1 MAQAAITEATEVSA
15 ELRATYIG
23 TEHILIGLTTVP
35 GSVSQKVLAA
45 HGVTTDAVKS
55 LIRKTFQRPDMVVV
69 SDGECFS
76 PKAEA
81 ALQAAGTEAERFHIA
96 EVGTEHLLLALIKQ
110 DDNAALR
117 ILAGL
122 GVSRQK
128 LHAELL
134 SSMGADINRQRE
146 ELGGEPKNG
155 QKQENILKEFSQ
167 DLNEAAREGKLDPVI
182 GREDEISRIV
192 QILSRRTKNN
202 PCLVGEPG
210 VGKTS
215 IAEALA
221 QKIVAGEIA
230 GPVASK
236 RVLSL
241 DLPAMVAG
249 SKYRGEF
256 EERVKRVINEVRTD
270 GNIILFMDEIHTM
283 IGAGGAEGSIDAANI
298 LKPALAKGE
307 IQIIG
312 ATTLDEYRKH
322 FERDAA
328 LERRFQPVHVE
339 QPSKEETIEILKGL
353 RPYYEDHHNVTITD
367 EAVSAAVNLSM
378 RYINDRFLP
387 DKAIDLIDEASSKV
401 RLSSYI
407 LPPELRTMDKKLKD
421 MEEKREVLIKQGN
434 IKAASEIH
442 QDIRLLRGKIDDY
455 RQKLLDKNGGRLL
468 VGPED
473 IADVVSKWTKIPVRK
488 LEEEE
493 GERLRKLEEILHKRV
508 IAQDEAVTS
517 LSKAIR
523 RGRVGLKDP
532 NKPIGSFLFL
542 GPTGVGKT
550 ELSKA
555 LAEAMFGTE
564 SAIIRVDMSEYME
577 KHSVSKLIGSPPGYV
592 GYDEGGQLS
601 EQVRRNPYSILLFD
615 EVEKAHPDVFNIL
628 LQVLDDGRIT
638 DAHGRVTDFK
648 NTIIIMTSN
657 AGAQRIMEPKN
668 LGFAAEQNAQIN
680 YEKMKSSVMEEVK
693 HLFRPEFLNRIDDI
707 IVFES
712 LTKENMKDIIEILLK
727 DFRNRAKDQME
738 LTIRVSDNA
747 KVFLV
752 DSGYDQKYGA
762 RALKRKVQSLLEDEI
777 AEEILAGNIQAG
789 DTVSVKVS
797 KDKSRLVFTVLKKKT
812 KENPSKESAKTA
824 PEEMKKTKK
833 KKSSKGADK
842 EKLKKAAVSQGK

>member
-1 MAQAAITEATEVSA
+1 MAQAAIAEAMEVSA
-15 ELRATYIG
+15 ELHATYIG

-35 GSVSQKVLAA
+35 DSVAQKVLSA
-45 HGVTTDAVKS
+45 HGVTTEAVKS
-55 LIRKTFQRPDMVVV
+55 LIKKTFDTPNLVVV

-81 ALQAAGTEAERFHIA
+81 LLNNAGLEAERFHID
-96 EVGTEHLLLALIKQ
+96 EVGTEHLLLALLKEEES
-110 DDNAALR
+110 AALR
-117 ILAGL
+117 ILTGL
-122 GVSRQK
+122 GVNRQK
-128 LHAELL
+128 IHAELL
-134 SSMGADINRQRE
+134 TAMGEDISE
-146 ELGGEPKNG
+146 HKAELAPEQSGG
-155 QKQENILKEFSQ
+155 QKKEGILKEFSR
-167 DLNEAAREGKLDPVI
+167 DLNEEARLGKLDPII
-182 GREDEISRIV
+182 GRADEISRIV

-221 QKIVAGEIA
+221 EKIVQGEIA

-236 RVLSL
+236 RILAL

-256 EERVKRVINEVRTD
+256 EERVKRVINEVKAD
-270 GNIILFMDEIHTM
+270 GNVILFMDEIHTM

-298 LKPALAKGE
+298 LKPALARGE
-307 IQIIG
+307 VQIIG

-339 QPSKEETIEILKGL
+339 QPTKEETVEILKGL
-353 RPYYEDHHNVTITD
+353 RPNYEDHHQVTITD
-367 EAVSAAVNLSM
+367 EAVEAAVNLSV

-387 DKAIDLIDEASSKV
+387 DKAIDLIDEAASKV

-407 LPPELRTMDKKLKD
+407 LPPDLKVMDDKLRA
-421 MEEKREVLIKQGN
+421 MEEKRENYVKKGN
-434 IKAASEIH
+434 IKAAAETH
-442 QDIRLLRGKIDDY
+442 QDIRILRGRIDDY
-455 RQKLLDKNGGRLL
+455 RQKLLDQSGGRLT

-508 IAQDEAVTS
+508 VAQDEAVTA
-517 LSKAIR
+517 LAKAIR

-532 NKPIGSFLFL
+532 NKPIGTFLFL

-555 LAEAMFGTE
+555 LAEAMFGSE
-564 SAIIRVDMSEYME
+564 NSIIRVDMSEYME

-668 LGFAAEQNAQIN
+668 LGFAAVQDEKAN
-680 YEKMKSSVMEEVK
+680 YDKMKSGVLDEIK
-693 HLFRPEFLNRIDDI
+693 HIFRPEFLNRIDET
-707 IVFES
+707 IVFAS

-727 DFRNRAKDQME
+727 EFKDRAKAQ
-738 LTIRVSDNA
+738 LNLKIRVADSA
-747 KVFLV
+747 KQFLV
-752 DSGYDQKYGA
+752 DQGYDPKYGA
-762 RALKRKVQSLLEDEI
+762 RALKRKVQSLLEDKI
-777 AEEILAGNIQAG
+777 AEEILSGNIREG
-789 DTVSVKVS
+789 DTVNIKKL
-797 KDKSRLVFTVLKKKT
+797 KDKSELTFTVSKPKTAAKGDTKKT
-812 KENPSKESAKTA
+812 E
-824 PEEMKKTKK
+824 TKPN
-833 KKSSKGADK
+833 SR
-842 EKLKKAAVSQGK
+842 EKAAQVNK

>member
-1 MAQAAITEATEVSA
+1 MRRRPFTKMAQAAIAEATEVSA
-15 ELRATYIG
+15 ELRMTYIG
-23 TEHILIGLTTVP
+23 TEHILIGLTVVD
-35 GSVSQKVLAA
+35 GSVAQKVLSA
-45 HGVTTDAVKS
+45 HGITTEAVKS
-55 LIRKTFQRPDMVVV
+55 LIKKTFNTPDMVVV

-81 ALQAAGTEAERFHIA
+81 ILQDAGEEAERFHIA
-96 EVGTEHLLLALIKQ
+96 EVGTEHLLLALLKAE
-110 DDNAALR
+110 DSAAIR
-117 ILAGL
+117 ILSGL
-122 GVSRQK
+122 GVNRQQ
-128 LHAELL
+128 LYSDLIAA
-134 SSMGADINRQRE
+134 MGANPAEHKE
-146 ELGGEPKNG
+146 EIAGGQANG
-155 QKQENILKEFSQ
+155 QKQEGILKDFSR
-167 DLNEAAREGKLDPVI
+167 DLNEEAKNGKLDPII

-221 QKIVAGEIA
+221 EKIVQGEIA

-236 RVLSL
+236 RVLAL

-256 EERVKRVINEVRTD
+256 EERVKRVINEVKND
-270 GNIILFMDEIHTM
+270 GHIILFMDEIHTM

-298 LKPALAKGE
+298 LKPALARGE

-322 FERDAA
+322 FEKDAA

-339 QPSKEETIEILKGL
+339 QPTKEETIAILKGL
-353 RPYYEDHHNVTITD
+353 RPRYEDHHNVTITD
-367 EAVSAAVNLSM
+367 EAVESAVNLSV

-407 LPPELRTMDKKLKD
+407 LPPDLKEMDEKLKE
-421 MEEKREVLIKQGN
+421 MEAKRENYVKHGN
-434 IKAASEIH
+434 IKMASETH
-442 QDIRLLRGKIDDY
+442 KDIRILRGRIDDY
-455 RQKLLDKNGGRLL
+455 RQKLLDESGGRLK

-493 GERLRKLEEILHKRV
+493 GERLRHLEETLHKRV
-508 IAQDEAVTS
+508 VAQNEAVTA
-517 LSKAIR
+517 LAKAIR

-532 NKPIGSFLFL
+532 NKPIGTFLFL

-564 SAIIRVDMSEYME
+564 NAIIRVDMSEYME

-615 EVEKAHPDVFNIL
+615 EIEKAHPDVFNVL

-638 DAHGRVTDFK
+638 DAHGRMTDFK
-648 NTIIIMTSN
+648 NTVIIMTSN
-657 AGAQRIMEPKN
+657 AGAQRIMEPKS
-668 LGFAAEQNAQIN
+668 LGFATEKDDRAN
-680 YEKMKSSVMEEVK
+680 YEKMKSSVMDEIK
-693 HLFRPEFLNRIDDI
+693 HIFRPEFINRIDDI
-707 IVFES
+707 IVFEALS
-712 LTKENMKDIIEILLK
+712 KENMKDIIEILLK
-727 DFRNRAKDQME
+727 EFKARAKEQME
-738 LTIRVSDNA
+738 INVRVADSA

-752 DSGYDQKYGA
+752 DQGYDPKYGA

-777 AEEILAGNIQAG
+777 AEEILSGKIKRG
-789 DTVSVKVS
+789 DTVSIKHP
-797 KDKSRLVFTVLKKKT
+797 KDSEKLVFTV
-812 KENPSKESAKTA
+812 AK
-824 PEEMKKTKK
+824 PR
-833 KKSSKGADK
+833 
-842 EKLKKAAVSQGK
+842 KKAAAEPKTKVKEKKAKAAQRN

>member
-1 MAQAAITEATEVSA
+1 MRKRPFTKMAQAAIAEATEISA
-15 ELRATYIG
+15 ELHMTYIG
-23 TEHILIGLTTVP
+23 TEHILIGLTTVD
-35 GSVSQKVLAA
+35 GSVAQQVLAA
-45 HGVTTDAVKS
+45 HGITTKAVKS
-55 LIRKTFQRPDMVVV
+55 LIKKTFETPDMVVV
-69 SDGECFS
+69 SDGGTFS

-81 ALQAAGTEAERFHIA
+81 IIQTAGELAERFNIA
-96 EVGTEHLLLALIKQ
+96 EVGTEHLLLALLKAE
-110 DDNAALR
+110 DSAAIR
-117 ILAGL
+117 ILSGL
-122 GVSRQK
+122 GINKQQ
-128 LHAELL
+128 LYAELL
-134 SSMGADINRQRE
+134 SSMGEDVNAHKE
-146 ELGGEPKNG
+146 EIMNNAQSKGPQAEG
-155 QKQENILKEFSQ
+155 ILKDFSR
-167 DLNEAAREGKLDPVI
+167 DLNEEARNGKLDPII

-221 QKIVAGEIA
+221 EKIEAGEIA

-236 RVLSL
+236 RVLAL

-256 EERVKRVINEVRTD
+256 EERVKRVINEVKND
-270 GNIILFMDEIHTM
+270 GHIILFMDEIHTM

-298 LKPALAKGE
+298 LKPALARGE

-322 FERDAA
+322 FEKDAA

-339 QPSKEETIEILKGL
+339 QPTKEETIAILKGL
-353 RPYYEDHHNVTITD
+353 RPNYEEHHNVTITD
-367 EAVSAAVNLSM
+367 EAVEAAVNLSI

-407 LPPELRTMDKKLKD
+407 LPPDLKEMDDQLKA
-421 MEEKREVLIKQGN
+421 MEEKRENYVKHGN
-434 IKAASEIH
+434 IKMASETH
-442 QDIRLLRGKIDDY
+442 KDIRILRGRIDDY
-455 RQKLLDKNGGRLL
+455 RQKLLDKSGGKLK
-468 VGPED
+468 VNPED

-493 GERLRKLEEILHKRV
+493 GERLRHLEETLHKRV
-508 IAQDEAVTS
+508 IAQNEAVTA
-517 LSKAIR
+517 LAKAIR

-532 NKPIGSFLFL
+532 NKPIGTFLFL

-564 SAIIRVDMSEYME
+564 NAIIRVDMSEYME

-615 EVEKAHPDVFNIL
+615 EVEKAHPDVFNVL

-638 DAHGRVTDFK
+638 DAHGRMTDFK
-648 NTIIIMTSN
+648 NTVIIMTSN
-657 AGAQRIMEPKN
+657 AGAQRIMEPKS
-668 LGFAAEQNAQIN
+668 LGFATEKDDRAN
-680 YEKMKSSVMEEVK
+680 YEKMKSAVMDEIK
-693 HLFRPEFLNRIDDI
+693 HLFRPEFINRIDDI

-712 LTKENMKDIIEILLK
+712 LSKENMKDIIEILLK
-727 DFRNRAKDQME
+727 EFKARAKEQME
-738 LTIRVSDNA
+738 LNVRVAESA

-752 DSGYDQKYGA
+752 DQGYDPKYGA

-777 AEEILAGNIQAG
+777 AEAVLSGEIKRG
-789 DTVSVKVS
+789 DTVSVKAP
-797 KDKSRLVFTVLKKKT
+797 KDAGKLVFTV
-812 KENPSKESAKTA
+812 AK
-824 PEEMKKTKK
+824 PR
-833 KKSSKGADK
+833 
-842 EKLKKAAVSQGK
+842 KKAAAAPKKAVKEKKAKATQSK

>member
-1 MAQAAITEATEVSA
+1 MAQAAIAEAMEVSA
-15 ELRATYIG
+15 ELHATYIG

-35 GSVSQKVLAA
+35 DSVAQKVLSA
-45 HGVTTDAVKS
+45 HGVTTEAVKS
-55 LIRKTFQRPDMVVV
+55 LIKKTFDTPNLVVV

-81 ALQAAGTEAERFHIA
+81 LLNNAGLEAERFHID
-96 EVGTEHLLLALIKQ
+96 EVGTEHLLLALLKEEES
-110 DDNAALR
+110 AALR
-117 ILAGL
+117 ILTGL
-122 GVSRQK
+122 GVNRQK
-128 LHAELL
+128 IHAELL
-134 SSMGADINRQRE
+134 TAMGEDISE
-146 ELGGEPKNG
+146 HKAELAPEQSGG
-155 QKQENILKEFSQ
+155 QKKEGILKEFSR
-167 DLNEAAREGKLDPVI
+167 DLNEEARLGKLDPII
-182 GREDEISRIV
+182 GRADEISRIV

-221 QKIVAGEIA
+221 EKIVQGEIA

-236 RVLSL
+236 RILAL

-256 EERVKRVINEVRTD
+256 EERVKRVINEVKAD
-270 GNIILFMDEIHTM
+270 GNVILFMDEIHTM

-298 LKPALAKGE
+298 LKPALARGE
-307 IQIIG
+307 VQIIG

-339 QPSKEETIEILKGL
+339 QPTKEETVEILKGL
-353 RPYYEDHHNVTITD
+353 RPNYEDHHQVTITD
-367 EAVSAAVNLSM
+367 EAVEAAVNLSV

-387 DKAIDLIDEASSKV
+387 DKAIDLIDEAASKV

-407 LPPELRTMDKKLKD
+407 LPPDLKVMDDKLRA
-421 MEEKREVLIKQGN
+421 MEEKRENYVKKGN
-434 IKAASEIH
+434 IKAAAETH
-442 QDIRLLRGKIDDY
+442 QDIRILRGRIDDY
-455 RQKLLDKNGGRLL
+455 RQKLLDQSGGRLT

-508 IAQDEAVTS
+508 VAQDEAVTA
-517 LSKAIR
+517 LAKAIR

-532 NKPIGSFLFL
+532 NKPIGTFLFL

-555 LAEAMFGTE
+555 LAEAMFGSE
-564 SAIIRVDMSEYME
+564 NSIIRVDMSEYME

-668 LGFAAEQNAQIN
+668 LGFAAVQDEKAN
-680 YEKMKSSVMEEVK
+680 YDKMKSGVLDEIK
-693 HLFRPEFLNRIDDI
+693 HIFRPEFLNRIDET
-707 IVFES
+707 IVFAS

-727 DFRNRAKDQME
+727 EFKDRAKAQ
-738 LTIRVSDNA
+738 LNLKIRVADSA
-747 KVFLV
+747 KQFLV
-752 DSGYDQKYGA
+752 DQGYDPKYGA
-762 RALKRKVQSLLEDEI
+762 RALKRKVQSLLEDKI
-777 AEEILAGNIQAG
+777 AEEILSGNIREG
-789 DTVSVKVS
+789 DTVNIKKL
-797 KDKSRLVFTVLKKKT
+797 KDKSELTFTVSKQKTAAKGDTKKT
-812 KENPSKESAKTA
+812 E
-824 PEEMKKTKK
+824 TKP
-833 KKSSKGADK
+833 KSR
-842 EKLKKAAVSQGK
+842 EKAAQVNK

>member
-1 MAQAAITEATEVSA
+1 MAQAAIAEATEISA
-15 ELRATYIG
+15 ELKTTYIG
-23 TEHILIGLTTVP
+23 TEHILIGLTVVQD
-35 GSVSQKVLAA
+35 SVAQKVLSS
-45 HGVTTDAVKS
+45 HGVTTEAVKS
-55 LIRKTFQRPDMVVV
+55 LLKKTFDTPSMVVV

-81 ALQAAGTEAERFHIA
+81 VLQNAGEEADRYQIA
-96 EVGTEHLLLALIKQ
+96 EVGTEHLLLALLKQ
-110 DDNAALR
+110 EDNAALR

-122 GVSRQK
+122 GVNRQK

-134 SSMGADINRQRE
+134 AAMGEDLSAHKE
-146 ELGGEPKNG
+146 ELTGGQDG
-155 QKQENILKEFSQ
+155 QKKEGLLKEFSR
-167 DLNEAAREGKLDPVI
+167 DLNEEAKNGKLDPII

-192 QILSRRTKNN
+192 QILIRRTKNN

-215 IAEALA
+215 IAEGLA
-221 QKIVAGEIA
+221 QKIVQGEIA
-230 GPVASK
+230 GPVAS
-236 RVLSL
+236 RRILSL

-256 EERVKRVINEVRTD
+256 EERMKRVINEVRND
-270 GNIILFMDEIHTM
+270 GHIILFMDEIHTM

-298 LKPALAKGE
+298 LKPALAKGD

-339 QPSKEETIEILKGL
+339 EPTKEEATAILKGL
-353 RPYYEDHHNVTITD
+353 RKNYEDHHNVTITD
-367 EAVSAAVNLSM
+367 EAIESAVNLSV

-387 DKAIDLIDEASSKV
+387 DKAIDLIDEAASKV

-407 LPPELRTMDKKLKD
+407 LPPDLKAMDEKLKN
-421 MEEKREVLIKQGN
+421 MEAKREAFVKQGN
-434 IKAASEIH
+434 IKAASEAH
-442 QDIRLLRGKIDDY
+442 KDIRILRGRIDDY
-455 RQKLLDKNGGRLL
+455 RQKLLDQSGGRLK

-508 IAQDEAVTS
+508 IAQDEAVTV
-517 LSKAIR
+517 LAKAIR

-532 NKPIGSFLFL
+532 NKPIGTFLFL

-668 LGFAAEQNAQIN
+668 LGFASEKSEKAN
-680 YEKMKSSVMEEVK
+680 YEKMKSSVMDEIK
-693 HLFRPEFLNRIDDI
+693 HIFRPEFLNRIDDI

-727 DFRNRAKDQME
+727 DFKERAKNQMN
-738 LTIRVSDNA
+738 LTVRVADSA
-747 KVFLV
+747 KTFLV
-752 DSGYDQKYGA
+752 DSGYDPKFGA

-777 AEEILAGNIQAG
+777 AEEILAGKIKAG
-789 DTVSVKVS
+789 DTVSVKS
-797 KDKSRLVFTVLKKKT
+797 PKDSGKLVFTVAKSKREKEKEKAEKKKT
-812 KENPSKESAKTA
+812 NT
-824 PEEMKKTKK
+824 KTK
-833 KKSSKGADK
+833 SSAT
-842 EKLKKAAVSQGK
+842 LPR